1 MRANVGGGTL
11 PDNVKDVLDEVMEYK
26 PSENVPDIN
35 DHVFN
40 DNNEDKVDDNDDE
53 VITGLEVVTVQ
64 TRLCLSDFQ
73 GLGWAAI
80 DKVKVKEVRQH
91 AKDRLSRK
99 SDMMKYIVLQ
109 VINMKTISGD
119 ISVCEEKGV
128 EVEPIWTDYLNELRP
143 NYYN

>member
-1 MRANVGGGTL
+1 
-11 PDNVKDVLDEVMEYK
+11 
-26 PSENVPDIN
+26 
-35 DHVFN
+35 
-40 DNNEDKVDDNDDE
+40 
-53 VITGLEVVTVQ
+53 
-64 TRLCLSDFQ
+64 LSDFQ

-80 DKVKVKEVRQH
+80 DQVKVKEVRQH
-91 AKDRLSRK
+91 AKDCLSRK

-128 EVEPIWTDYLNELRP
+128 EFEPIWTDYLNELRP